1 MFDEEPSLS
10 GLDVDFPMLCE
21 LPALARQQ
29 RDMMP
34 HLRSHAVN
42 PSLSLSAPATNPLEQ
57 LAIGCE
63 PNGCTGPGYREA
75 PSFGGLSQAH
85 GHAGGTAVCY
95 R

>member
-1 MFDEEPSLS
+1 MWKMFDEEPNLS
-10 GLDVDFPMLCE
+10 GFDLDFPKLCE
-21 LPALARQQ
+21 PPTLARQQ

-42 PSLSLSAPATNPLEQ
+42 SPLEQ
-57 LAIGCE
+57 LAIGRE
-63 PNGCTGPGYREA
+63 LNSYTGPRYPETPGSGR
-75 PSFGGLSQAH
+75 LSQAH